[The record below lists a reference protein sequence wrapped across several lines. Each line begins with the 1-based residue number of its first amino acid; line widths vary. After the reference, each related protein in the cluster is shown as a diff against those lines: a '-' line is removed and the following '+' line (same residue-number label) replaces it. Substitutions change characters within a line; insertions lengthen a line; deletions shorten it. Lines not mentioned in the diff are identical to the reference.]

1 MDRGLSPK
9 RAINLPPA
17 FLTPSIQEYHIRN
30 CLTFKKHTNLWIV
43 RSIAFEI
50 QQNILYEWCSK
61 LKLKTNMLYNFLVCN
76 LLTGA
81 EDSVRPAGFAQIFL
95 RRTHVI
101 LT

>member
-43 RSIAFEI
+43 FETSENASRHSGSRCI
-50 QQNILYEWCSK
+50 EFFIRPNFQLSK
-61 LKLKTNMLYNFLVCN
+61 LTLFTISKTK
-76 LLTGA
+76 
-81 EDSVRPAGFAQIFL
+81 
-95 RRTHVI
+95 
-101 LT
+101 